1 MAEALQPCCERARQA
16 YVMRVTKAVVSYP
29 LIKDI
34 PCPTCKR
41 IIPIRLYAPP
51 SRASTAA

>member
-1 MAEALQPCCERARQA
+1 MAEALQPCCERARQL
-16 YVMRVTKAVVSYP
+16 YVTRVTKAVVSYP

-41 IIPIRLYAPP
+41 IIPIRIYAPP
-51 SRASTAA
+51 SEASSGV

>member
-1 MAEALQPCCERARQA
+1 MAEELQPCCLRARND
-16 YVMRVTKAVVSYP
+16 YVKRVTDAIASYP
-29 LIKDI
+29 LIKAI

-51 SRASTAA
+51 DETGAET